1 MRVLVVKFGGTSVR
15 YGHNNIIKIIDK
27 YKQSWD
33 KIIIVVSALS
43 KVTNMLLTGIDN
55 AKNNLS
61 TVDTI
66 AGIFNAH
73 LEILLTNYKKKEIQ
87 DFLTEY
93 QEICNTIKIL
103 GDISPRV
110 EAKVSSYGELMSLSA
125 IEDILIFNNIQH
137 CKIES
142 LRFIMTDSNYVD
154 ALVNIEK
161 TQDLVDTHLKK
172 LLSTNDIVLTNGFL
186 AMDKYGDITTLGRG
200 GSDYTAT
207 LIANMVGAK
216 EVHIYS
222 DVDGIMSGDP
232 KKINKAFVL
241 SSININEA
249 SELSFFG
256 AKILHPK
263 TVQPIQ
269 NNNIILKVLNTFS
282 DGDGTIIASNIRNDK
297 PIIAVTSIDNMSLIT
312 LEGNG
317 ILGRVGIAS
326 RFFDA
331 ISNINV
337 NIPFITQASSETS
350 ICVAIN
356 DVYTDNVINVT
367 SEKLKKEIDC
377 GYIQNISHKKNVA
390 LITIIIGSNMNKTPG
405 IAGKIFSALGENYIN
420 IVAISQGSS
429 RISITIVVDMKDEIE
444 TLNIIHNL
452 II

>member
-15 YGHNNIIKIIDK
+15 YGHNNIIKIIEK

-33 KIIIVVSALS
+33 KIIVVVSALS
-43 KVTNMLLTGIDN
+43 QVTNMLLTGINN

-66 AGIFNAH
+66 ANIFNAH

-87 DFLTEY
+87 DYLTEY
-93 QEICNTIKIL
+93 QEICSTIKIL
-103 GDISPRV
+103 GEISPRV
-110 EAKVSSYGELMSLSA
+110 EAKVSSYGELMSLST
-125 IEDILIFNNIQH
+125 IEDIFISNNIQH
-137 CKIES
+137 GKIES
-142 LRFIMTDSNYVD
+142 LRFIMTDSNYLD

-161 TQDLVDTHLKK
+161 TQDLVDINLKT

-186 AMDKYGDITTLGRG
+186 AMDKCGDITTLGRG

-207 LIANMVGAK
+207 LIGNMVGAK

-232 KKINKAFVL
+232 KKIKNAFVL
-241 SSININEA
+241 SSINVTEA

-256 AKILHPK
+256 GKILHPK

-269 NNNIILKVLNTFS
+269 YNNTILKVLNTFS
-282 DGDGTIIASNIRNDK
+282 DKNGTIIASNIRNDK
-297 PIIAVTSIDNMSLIT
+297 PIIAVTSISNMSLIT
-312 LEGNG
+312 VEGNG

-350 ICVAIN
+350 ICIAIN
-356 DVYTDNVINVT
+356 DIYTDKVIDVT

-377 GYIQNISHKKNVA
+377 GYIQNISHKKDVA
-390 LITIIIGSNMNKTPG
+390 LITTIIGSNMNKTPG
-405 IAGKIFSALGENYIN
+405 IAGKIFSALGDNHIN

-429 RISITIVVDMKDEIE
+429 RISITIVVDMMDEID